1 MNSFAKILSFPGEH
15 FSKKVSNRP
24 ILAERR
30 LRFRYPLDLRV
41 RFRSSAAGA
50 RLSGAG
56 LAVNVSSGG
65 VFVASSNPVIVGALV
80 VGALVEM
87 SIDWPSMLDGTIPLQ
102 LVAVGRVLRRGV
114 AHFAASFH
122 RHEFRT
128 LRSPNGTPDAV
139 TSLPK
144 GRPRYLK

>member
-1 MNSFAKILSFPGEH
+1 M
-15 FSKKVSNRP
+15 
-24 ILAERR
+24 
-30 LRFRYPLDLRV
+30 
-41 RFRSSAAGA
+41 
-50 RLSGAG
+50 
-56 LAVNVSSGG
+56 
-65 VFVASSNPVIVGALV
+65 

>member
-1 MNSFAKILSFPGEH
+1 MDSFAKVLSFPEEH
-15 FSKKVSNRP
+15 FSKKVSSRP
-24 ILAERR
+24 ILDERR

-41 RFRSSAAGA
+41 RFQSSAAGA

-65 VFVASSNPVIVGALV
+65 VFVASNHPVT

-114 AHFAASFH
+114 AHFAASFD

-128 LRSPNGTPDAV
+128 LRSPSRTPDGV
-139 TSLPK
+139 TALLHR
-144 GRPRYLK
+144 RPRYLK